1 MLVGHKYFVESLHGS
16 VLNWQFSW
24 ESCFTSQ
31 SNHFEPLSKT
41 MLDVNM
47 AMFFQTPRMRP
58 WSLKSNYCRCLLDCS
73 EIILIIEDVADVP
86 QTFSF
91 PWGISRSLPQAQSFK
106 IWDSSGVG
114 RFNPLAPPCRMYS
127 RSRSKARRLFM
138 QRCVIQVAQS
148 KSLVWSSMDLS
159 TENTDLTTVSTTLSL
174 QNICQSV
181 IGHDSSIE
189 SNQVKG
195 EITRY

>member
-1 MLVGHKYFVESLHGS
+1 MPVGHEYFVESLHGS

-24 ESCFTSQ
+24 ESCFISQ

-41 MLDVNM
+41 QLDVNM

-159 TENTDLTTVSTTLSL
+159 T
-174 QNICQSV
+174 
-181 IGHDSSIE
+181 
-189 SNQVKG
+189 
-195 EITRY
+195 